1 MEIAD
6 KIFRIRRNILP
17 VIRGFL
23 KRIEVCMSK
32 NKTIGSQLR
41 IGSGCEFI
49 LHPGCNL
56 VIGNSVTMGKQLT
69 IAVHSTAFVSIG
81 NEVGIGSRCQL
92 VCHGKI
98 CIGNNTIFGP
108 NVLVYDHNHLYDT
121 GRGVNRREYKK
132 GEIIIGNNCWIGAGA
147 IILMNVHIGN
157 NCVIGAGSIV
167 TKDIPD
173 NCIAVG
179 NPARC
184 IK

>member
-1 MEIAD
+1 M
-6 KIFRIRRNILP
+6 
-17 VIRGFL
+17 
-23 KRIEVCMSK
+23 
-32 NKTIGSQLR
+32 
-41 IGSGCEFI
+41 
-49 LHPGCNL
+49 
-56 VIGNSVTMGKQLT
+56 
-69 IAVHSTAFVSIG
+69 
-81 NEVGIGSRCQL
+81 
-92 VCHGKI
+92 
-98 CIGNNTIFGP
+98 
-108 NVLVYDHNHLYDT
+108 YDT